1 MIPRLPVNEGMKS
14 SQRVNVKVA
23 AIEKNE
29 VLLRVWSFVLIGF
42 AVVGTAFL
50 VELRIAAVLGLF

>member
-1 MIPRLPVNEGMKS
+1 MKN

-29 VLLRVWSFVLIGF
+29 WLLRLWSFVLIGF
-42 AVVGTAFL
+42 AVVATFFL
-50 VELRIAAVLGLF
+50 LELRIAAIFGLF